1 MKKSHL
7 LSFFIVCF
15 LGFSLKS
22 SAQKF
27 WHTGTGIIDFYS
39 KTPVEDIEAHSKVCG
54 AIINTETGQMA
65 FKVPIK
71 SFRFPNALMEEH
83 FNENYMESEKYPE
96 ATFTGKI
103 EPLIDFSKP
112 GTYPVK
118 AKGKFK
124 VHGVEV
130 EREFAGTLTV
140 NADKTAELKCDF
152 EVPLDSHK
160 IERPQLVLVKIAD
173 KIAVKTVFLL
183 KPKE

>member
-1 MKKSHL
+1 MKKSHI
-7 LSFFIVCF
+7 LSFIF
-15 LGFSLKS
+15 LCGFGFTQSVI
-22 SAQKF
+22 AQKF
-27 WHTGTGIIDFYS
+27 WQTGTGTIDFFS
-39 KTPVEDIEAHSKVCG
+39 KTPVEDIEAHSKVGG
-54 AIINTETGQMA
+54 AIINTETGQLA

-71 SFRFPNALMEEH
+71 SFRFPNNLMEEH

-96 ATFTGKI
+96 ATFSGKM

-130 EREFAGTLTV
+130 EREFAGTITV
-140 NADKTAELKCDF
+140 NADKSAELKCDF
-152 EVPLDSHK
+152 DVPLEAHK